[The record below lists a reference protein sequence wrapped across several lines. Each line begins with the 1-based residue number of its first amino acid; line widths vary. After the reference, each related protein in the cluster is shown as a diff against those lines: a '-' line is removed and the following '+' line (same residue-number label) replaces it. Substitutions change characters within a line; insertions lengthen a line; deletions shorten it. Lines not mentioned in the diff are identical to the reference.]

1 MYVVFIAVL
10 ILIDQITKYIVSIQ
24 LQNGREIDIIKN
36 IFSLSY
42 VENRGIAFGMMQGG
56 RWFFVVFT
64 ILILLAYIY
73 YYNKVLKYKKDIF
86 YNISLIL
93 IVSGAIGNFIDRV
106 HLGYVID
113 FLYFKLINFP
123 VFNLADIYVVIGA
136 ILYVIVNLFLD
147 NEENN
152 NG

>member
-56 RWFFVVFT
+56 RWFFVIFT

-147 NEENN
+147 NEENK